1 MLKLEIVEFKN
12 KSLNS
17 TIKNLLEIFVV
28 IKLIIKKLCKK
39 KVIFPLI
46 KHIFSNCEGSNIG
59 DLLFYQ
65 FYVIRNTAILI
76 SNNFFRQ

>member
-28 IKLIIKKLCKK
+28 IKLIIKKAVQK
-39 KVIFPLI
+39 KVIFPPNKTYFFPI
-46 KHIFSNCEGSNIG
+46 VKE
-59 DLLFYQ
+59 
-65 FYVIRNTAILI
+65 VI
-76 SNNFFRQ
+76 